1 MVDLGLDQG
10 SVWLECLSAVLP
22 LCECLEVEGKGLLPK
37 QVLKVDIGKSHLH
50 QSEADDL
57 KGRYVGHDRKLW

>member
-1 MVDLGLDQG
+1 MP
-10 SVWLECLSAVLP
+10 ECLSAVLS

-37 QVLKVDIGKSHLH
+37 QVLKVDIGKSHLQ

-57 KGRYVGHDRKLW
+57 NWRFAGNVGNP

>member
-1 MVDLGLDQG
+1 M
-10 SVWLECLSAVLP
+10 LS

-37 QVLKVDIGKSHLH
+37 QVLKVDIGKSHLQ

-57 KGRYVGHDRKLW
+57 KGRYVGRDRKLW